1 MDFKLDEKVEY
12 NEYNQPWV
20 KESEDKF
27 DMDPLSPLQRAISS
41 KISEVRKY
49 NWFRLYGAE
58 TPNLIAVKPNEE
70 FKNMSMNKVK
80 ENTHSL
86 KIENQLLNLFIIIFT
101 LLATFQFALVLI
113 VRFDL
118 DLLEWD
124 YHVLFHYSYLI
135 LLLIGKCLTYT
146 FMASFFLRVY
156 IGIKLFKDSVKT
168 NVLMKLIKMQ
178 FVGFLASSLVAI
190 GILSA
195 DMVLK
200 FLLTELEVINQDETL
215 INTKVLSMVNWIT
228 KMDWVFYST
237 VIAGLVLMGFRRLV
251 KYLA

>member
-1 MDFKLDEKVEY
+1 
-12 NEYNQPWV
+12 
-20 KESEDKF
+20 
-27 DMDPLSPLQRAISS
+27 
-41 KISEVRKY
+41 
-49 NWFRLYGAE
+49 
-58 TPNLIAVKPNEE
+58 
-70 FKNMSMNKVK
+70 
-80 ENTHSL
+80 
-86 KIENQLLNLFIIIFT
+86 
-101 LLATFQFALVLI
+101 
-113 VRFDL
+113 
-118 DLLEWD
+118 
-124 YHVLFHYSYLI
+124 
-135 LLLIGKCLTYT
+135 
-146 FMASFFLRVY
+146 MASFFLRVY